1 MAKQPARDRDMIS
14 RGPTKQMW
22 RRSIFSMVILA
33 VMFAFIIGQL
43 GVLMIGQSEMW
54 KQRAVSQQL
63 SDSIISANRGT
74 IYDTDMKV
82 LAQSYG
88 VYTVIMSPRDIR
100 QETTRQKIADE
111 LSVMLEID
119 RQKLYENT
127 QKSGSAYVVVKS
139 KIELEVAQELSDW
152 IRENELSGVL
162 RIIQDYKRIYPMNKL
177 LSSTI
182 GFTGTDGYGLYGLEA
197 AYEEVLAGTP
207 GRIMTATDG
216 VGNDLPT
223 SLKFEK
229 TVDAE
234 NGGSIVLTIDS
245 TIQAIAEKYLEQ
257 AVIDKQCNNRG
268 LVIVMECDTGAILAS
283 AIKGDFDPN
292 EPMAIGDPTL
302 QSAIAEMAGDKQSA
316 ALKEAREKQWSNKIV
331 SDFYEPGSV
340 FKVFTASMAVE
351 EGLISTGSHVFC
363 SGSTT
368 IADQRM
374 KCWVSPRSHGSQ
386 TFAQALSNSCNP
398 VFMNLGISIG
408 ADLFSKYYQSFGFTE
423 KTGIDLIG
431 EGRVTESLY
440 HSADELGPVEL
451 ASSSIGQTFT
461 ITPIQMITAMCSVA
475 NGGYLMQPY
484 IVRQVLDED
493 GNVKQTTSPKIKR
506 QVISKKT
513 AETVASMMAGAV
525 NGGGARNAYVA
536 GYRVAGKTGTSE
548 KTETRHEEFIEVWG
562 SFSGFAPA
570 DDPQIA
576 VLVVM
581 DEPQSESRYGGTV
594 AAPVAQKILSEV
606 LPYLGIDPQYT
617 TEEIKSLSTN
627 TPNVTGKKLSTAKN
641 QLSNV
646 GLTTYVVGS
655 GDTVIKQIPEAGKSV
670 PKGGTVVLYTDE
682 IGTQKLVKVPDFSG
696 MTLAQ
701 ANRAAASA
709 NINLLA
715 SGLNSGAGDAHADT
729 QSIAAG
735 TEVPQGTVVT
745 VQFIYKDTIA

>member
-1 MAKQPARDRDMIS
+1 MATEHDNRGKPS
-14 RGPTKQMW
+14 RGQTKQMW
-22 RRSIFSMVILA
+22 HRSLVSMGLIFVVFA
-33 VMFAFIIGQL
+33 VIIGQL
-43 GVLMIGQSEMW
+43 GILMIGESDMW
-54 KQRAVSQQL
+54 KQRAMSQQL

-100 QETTRQKIADE
+100 QETTRQKIADQ
-111 LSVMLEID
+111 LSEMLDVD
-119 RQKLYENT
+119 RDKLYENT
-127 QKSGSAYVVVKS
+127 KKSNSAYVVVKA
-139 KIELEVAQELSDW
+139 KIELSKAQELSQW
-152 IRENELSGVL
+152 IVDNELGGVL
-162 RIIQDYKRIYPMNKL
+162 RIIQDYKRIYPMNNL
-177 LSSTI
+177 LSSTL

-197 AYEEVLAGTP
+197 AYEDVLAGTP

-216 VGNDLPT
+216 VGNSLPT
-223 SLKFEK
+223 NLKFEK

-245 TIQAIAEKYLEQ
+245 TIQAIAEKHLAQ
-257 AVIDKQCNNRG
+257 AVIDKKCNNRG
-268 LVIVMECDTGAILAS
+268 LVIVMDVETGAILAS

-292 EPMAIGDPTL
+292 QPMEVTDPTL
-302 QSAIAEMAGDKQSA
+302 GSAIAELAGDEQAA

-340 FKVFTASMAVE
+340 FKVFTASMALE
-351 EGLISTGSHVFC
+351 EGLVSPNSHVFC
-363 SGSTT
+363 SGALTV
-368 IADQRM
+368 ADRRM

-398 VFMNLGISIG
+398 VFMNLGLSIG
-408 ADLFSKYYQSFGFTE
+408 ADLFSKYYQSFGFTQ
-423 KTGIDLIG
+423 KTGVDLIS
-431 EGRVTESLY
+431 EGRVTEALY

-451 ASSSIGQTFT
+451 ASSSIGQTFAV
-461 ITPIQMITAMCSVA
+461 TPIQMITAMCAVA

-484 IVRQVLDED
+484 IVRQVLDEE
-493 GNVKQTTSPKIKR
+493 GNVKDTTTPKVKR
-506 QVISKKT
+506 QVISEKT

-548 KTETRHEEFIEVWG
+548 KTETRDEEFIEVWG

-594 AAPVAQKILSEV
+594 AAPVAQKIITEV
-606 LPYLGIDPQYT
+606 LPYLGVDPQYT
-617 TEEIKSLSTN
+617 TEELNSLSTAA
-627 TPNVTGKKLSTAKN
+627 PNVVGKKLSTATGTITKK
-641 QLSNV
+641 
-646 GLTTYVVGS
+646 GLTTYVVGN
-655 GDTVIKQIPEAGKSV
+655 GNTVVKQIPEAGKSV

-682 IGTQKLVKVPDFSG
+682 TGSSKMAKVPDFSG
-696 MTLAQ
+696 MTLSQ
-701 ANRAAASA
+701 ANRAAAAA

-729 QSIAAG
+729 QSIEPG